1 MTAATAPRRPSGLP
15 ANAAGTLAD
24 DLRQPREAIDGAFLM
39 VGAQLTECA
48 AILSRITSTFEALP
62 ADLESQELNEA
73 TDRLAVVG
81 QQASAIARSF
91 AAEQE
96 KLTGLAR
103 AVAAAGHPITELQQ
117 AVKMMGIVAINARVV
132 AASVVDD
139 ESDFD
144 VFTTDISQL
153 SGSAAKTIERFSLT
167 YKSLV
172 QAVGEAA
179 QARRRFEEN
188 NRQALLELAERLDT
202 NLGKV
207 TESRHK
213 SASGSATTG
222 QLTRQI
228 GMRVASTVMAMQV
241 GDATR
246 QRLEHI
252 EAALAGTEPEN
263 GGGPWVYELQRRLL
277 EDATVTF
284 ESEVAEA
291 DEALRQLSADARGVL
306 DHSRDLYGEGG
317 NSGDTALGVLNT
329 DVRWATTVLRDC
341 EVEREKLDRLGHEVS
356 SAVAILLDHVEA
368 VQDIEAKMRL
378 VSLNAAIRCAQLGPK
393 ARGLSVISQQLRSLT
408 EETVMAARAGIE
420 TLTVASRYANDFT
433 SDNEDS
439 RAARVGDLE
448 QEATAALAMLD
459 LVGKRIADALTSLER
474 DGPAVATRL
483 KKAVASLSGHS
494 GIAESMRDVGMRLG
508 ELSVDGDDAPR
519 SDEAAALLA
528 SLRAAYTMDA
538 ERQIHDAFTGIA
550 PPPAATVAE
559 AGGDS
564 IDDLLF

>member
-24 DLRQPREAIDGAFLM
+24 ELRQPREAIDGAFLV

-153 SGSAAKTIERFSLT
+153 SASAAKTIERFSLT

-252 EAALAGTEPEN
+252 EAALAEPEN
-263 GGGPWVYELQRRLL
+263 GGPWVYELQRRLL
-277 EDATVTF
+277 DDATVTF

-356 SAVAILLDHVEA
+356 SAVGILLDHVEA

-408 EETVMAARAGIE
+408 EETVMSARAGIE

-448 QEATAALAMLD
+448 QEATASLAMLD

-474 DGPAVATRL
+474 DGPAVAARL

-508 ELSVDGDDAPR
+508 ELSADGDEVPQSDA
-519 SDEAAALLA
+519 AAALLV

-550 PPPAATVAE
+550 PPPAAAVAE
-559 AGGDS
+559 TGGDS